1 MATPPNQFITN
12 IDSMLLE
19 AIESNSDLSV
29 IEEIIYGDNYVNINI
44 QNLLLESPLHIAT
57 KNNNS
62 NIVRCLLL
70 NKNTRP
76 NLQNVYGDTA
86 LHIAIRNGYI
96 DIAKIL
102 LIDWRS
108 THWLTNK
115 NKESILHMVL
125 SKNIPELYP
134 LVKKQFVNTRDILGY
149 TPFMYA
155 LMQYYQTKNYY
166 YDYIIT
172 NLLDYGA
179 VVEVPDILDDIGETW
194 KSFIHHPK
202 FDINSDIKSDMTLF
216 GYSCNRGDMDLLN
229 EVCIFSNMDN
239 IENYIMLAVRKQN
252 IECTIK
258 LLLLDIEYN
267 KIPMKEITK
276 QLFFLNIFDEENL
289 NRILL
294 VLLST
299 NRITVSE
306 IIKYSMVYYRQYVF
320 KHFVDKESIDKL
332 KINIEPMLVVCCI
345 IYPELFIYIMDRYE
359 IDNNILDKYENTIL
373 NLVVQQT
380 VYSGQMIRKLIKIGY
395 DPNRKNQSGK
405 KPLDYAITYRNVDMI
420 RELLPITTLTLD
432 ERFFMITKYSIIP
445 SSVLIP
451 ILNINWLEAIKVMKV
466 GVYQYLI
473 ELIEDCG
480 GNYKKDLLGYIIGK
494 ENGYIR
500 YLEVLI
506 SIKNISIENSH
517 NTDDIWTLETI
528 EGEEE
533 IIQYGKEINGKYK
546 TLTIKSVLELIRQTE
561 DYVSLG
567 YIKDPFDRSSL
578 TEQFSYP
585 NNYSFFIEVL
595 IRLLLD

>member
-62 NIVRCLLL
+62 NIVRCLLI

-96 DIAKIL
+96 DIAKLL

-108 THWLTNK
+108 THCLMNK
-115 NKESILHMVL
+115 NKETILHMVL

-134 LVKKQFVNTRDILGY
+134 LVKKQFVNSRDILGY

-155 LMQYYQTKNYY
+155 LLQYYQTKNNY
-166 YDYIIT
+166 YDYIIN
-172 NLLDYGA
+172 NLLDNGA
-179 VVEVPDILDDIGETW
+179 VVDVPDILDDIGETW

-202 FDINSDIKSDMTLF
+202 FDINSEIKPDMTLF
-216 GYSCNRGDMDLLN
+216 AYSCNRGDMELLT
-229 EVCIFSNMDN
+229 ELCMFSNMDN

-252 IECTIK
+252 IQCTIK

-267 KIPMKEITK
+267 KTAMKEITK
-276 QLFFLNIFDEENL
+276 QLFFLNIFDEEHL

-299 NRITVSE
+299 NRITVPE
-306 IIKYSMVYYRQYVF
+306 IIRYSMVYYIQYVF
-320 KHFVDKESIDKL
+320 KQFIDKTSIDTL
-332 KINIEPMLVVCCI
+332 KINVEPILVVCCI

-359 IDNNILDKYENTIL
+359 IENNIVDKYENTIL

-380 VYSGQMIRKLIKIGY
+380 LYSGQLIRKLIKIGY
-395 DPNRKNQSGK
+395 DPNRRNQSGK
-405 KPLDYAITYRNVDMI
+405 KPLDYAIVYRNVDMI

-432 ERFFMITKYSIIP
+432 ERFFMITKYSMIP
-445 SSVLIP
+445 SSVLFS
-451 ILNINWLEAIKVMKV
+451 ILDINWLDAIKVMKV
-466 GVYQYLI
+466 GVYQYLL
-473 ELIEDCG
+473 ELIDDSG
-480 GNYKKDLLGYIIGK
+480 GNYKKDLLSYIIGIQ
-494 ENGYIR
+494 NGYDK
-500 YLEVLI
+500 YLEVLVNSKQI
-506 SIKNISIENSH
+506 TIDNSH
-517 NTDDIWTLETI
+517 NTIDIWTLDTI
-528 EGEEE
+528 EDDH
-533 IIQYGKEINGKYK
+533 IIQYGAPINGKYK
-546 TLTIKSVLELIRQTE
+546 TLTIKSVLELVRQTE
-561 DYVSLG
+561 EYVSLG

-578 TEQFSYP
+578 HEQVSYP
-585 NNYSFFIEVL
+585 NGYPFFIEVL